1 MARPPTPRQPLR
13 PAPPSGP
20 FDDRPLERLRST
32 AVATRYKQ
40 PNAINGVSIGL
51 VVLVAATA
59 WLGLSVWPVI
69 ATNSNIKN
77 ELHDALPR
85 VYRAN
90 LRDEPGATVETT
102 RLHDE
107 LEAKIRALGVDDGK
121 LAVEI
126 ARNQKSVSIEV
137 RYHAIVH
144 FMGLQKTRLV
154 ALHPRVE
161 TDAARVEW

>member
-1 MARPPTPRQPLR
+1 
-13 PAPPSGP
+13 
-20 FDDRPLERLRST
+20 
-32 AVATRYKQ
+32 VATRYKQ

-51 VVLVAATA
+51 VLLVAATG
-59 WLGLSVWPVI
+59 WVVLSAWPVI
-69 ATNSNIKN
+69 ALNSNVKN
-77 ELHDALPR
+77 ELNDALPR

-121 LAVEI
+121 MAIEI
-126 ARNQKSVSIEV
+126 GRSPKTVSIDV
-137 RYHAIVH
+137 RYQATVH
-144 FMGLQKTRLV
+144 LMWLTKTRVV

>member
-1 MARPPTPRQPLR
+1 MTA
-13 PAPPSGP
+13 APSAGY
-20 FDDRPLERLRST
+20 DHG

-40 PNAINGVSIGL
+40 PRAINGVSLGL

-59 WLGLSVWPVI
+59 WLGLSAWPVI
-69 ATNSNIKN
+69 ALNSNVKS
-77 ELHDALPR
+77 ELNDALPR
-85 VYRAN
+85 AYRAN

-102 RLHDE
+102 RLHDD

-126 ARNQKSVSIEV
+126 ARSTKTVSIEV
-137 RYHAIVH
+137 RYQATVH
-144 FMGLQKTRLV
+144 LIGLKKTRV
-154 ALHPRVE
+154 VSLHPRVE

>member
-1 MARPPTPRQPLR
+1 
-13 PAPPSGP
+13 
-20 FDDRPLERLRST
+20 
-32 AVATRYKQ
+32 VATRYKQ

-59 WLGLSVWPVI
+59 WLGVSAWPVI
-69 ATNSNIKN
+69 ALNSNVKN
-77 ELHDALPR
+77 ELNDALPR

-90 LRDEPGATVETT
+90 LRQEPGATIETT
-102 RLHDE
+102 RIHDE
-107 LEAKIRALGVDDGK
+107 LEAKIRAMGVDDGK

-126 ARNQKSVSIEV
+126 ARSEKRVSIEV
-137 RYHAIVH
+137 RYHATVQLL
-144 FMGLQKTRLV
+144 GLKKTHVV